1 MAYCQVIKWNPQSQ
15 LFIQFADKSLSVF
28 PYRYRYVGKN
38 KAKQMCSIYASIFL
52 WALKHI
58 YVQYML
64 YKQDLWTVNV

>member
-28 PYRYRYVGKN
+28 SHRYRCIGKN
-38 KAKQMCSIYASIFL
+38 IAKQMCSIYASMFL

-58 YVQYML
+58 YVQYMS